1 MFKKTRTCRM
11 EANTSIHFK
20 MNVFFRKHM
29 FTSEILVSP
38 QVKKKNKNRRLTFTP
53 SRVQAPGTT

>member
-53 SRVQAPGTT
+53 SGV